1 MGAAR
6 RARPAAGAAGD
17 RRQLQLRRRPAGAD
31 PRLDQALALLLRGAR
46 LAGRGRHRP
55 AAGAGPGPA
64 PAGRLHHQPAPP
76 RRLRPGRLERQELAL
91 GRRHRRPGP
100 PRQPDRGRG
109 RAPAGRPVRGEEEA
123 VGVLRDPP
131 GQLPGRPAGRHPAA
145 LRDYHLGLRAGLG
158 GRRHLLQL
166 PGRHP
171 RALRL
176 GPGRA
181 DPQGQPVRPAPE
193 VLRRARAGRG
203 HGLPGRPGAG
213 AVRRRV
219 PGRARGQ
226 GRRPVM
232 LSARDVEE
240 ALKERLLRGAYPR
253 GGALPSVRALAAE
266 LGTSPSTVGR
276 AVQVLARQGWVT
288 ATSRRGAVVRRDLPA
303 GETDLRDAEAA
314 IRRLAVRWRL
324 VGGDRVEFQ
333 ELVARVADEVFQPA
347 PRTVFLECN
356 PVDLQRGLEQV
367 QRETSVSV
375 EPLLLEDAA
384 DGSGE
389 LLKDANV
396 LLTPYFHLAEARE
409 LAPEG
414 AQVVPLNFVPS
425 EDAMRALVELTPE
438 TLVGVL
444 AVDARSRRRL
454 EAIVQQYSA
463 ATVLGALLDDPE
475 AAASLVGAADVV
487 LITNAANLPG
497 HLAARARRLVRVG
510 WALEPGGLGGWRV
523 SAEPSSG
530 AG

>member
-1 MGAAR
+1 
-6 RARPAAGAAGD
+6 
-17 RRQLQLRRRPAGAD
+17 
-31 PRLDQALALLLRGAR
+31 
-46 LAGRGRHRP
+46 
-55 AAGAGPGPA
+55 
-64 PAGRLHHQPAPP
+64 
-76 RRLRPGRLERQELAL
+76 
-91 GRRHRRPGP
+91 
-100 PRQPDRGRG
+100 
-109 RAPAGRPVRGEEEA
+109 
-123 VGVLRDPP
+123 
-131 GQLPGRPAGRHPAA
+131 
-145 LRDYHLGLRAGLG
+145 
-158 GRRHLLQL
+158 
-166 PGRHP
+166 
-171 RALRL
+171 
-176 GPGRA
+176 
-181 DPQGQPVRPAPE
+181 
-193 VLRRARAGRG
+193 
-203 HGLPGRPGAG
+203 
-213 AVRRRV
+213 
-219 PGRARGQ
+219 
-226 GRRPVM
+226 M

-276 AVQVLARQGWVT
+276 AVQELARQGWVT
-288 ATSRRGAVVRRDLPA
+288 ATSRRGAVVRRDLPT
-303 GETDLRDAEAA
+303 GETGVRDAEAA

-356 PVDLQRGLEQV
+356 PVDLQRGLHQV
-367 QRETSVSV
+367 QRETSVKI
-375 EPLLLEDAA
+375 EPMLLEDAA
-384 DGSGE
+384 AGSSE
-389 LLKDANV
+389 LKDANV

-414 AQVVPLNFVPS
+414 AQVVPLNFVAS
-425 EDAMRALVELTPE
+425 QDAMRALVELTPE

-475 AAASLVGAADVV
+475 AAANLVDAADLV
-487 LITNAANLPG
+487 LVTNAANLPG

-523 SAEPSSG
+523 SAESSSG